1 MRSTDGAAQGRSP
14 GIHTAAVGCAR
25 ERRGG
30 SAGRETS
37 SLAVHA
43 AIPPVL
49 DSIIT
54 AVAQSACNLCPT
66 LAHLIHHVFNH
77 QTLVSRNGLAV
88 QRGFEVLVESLPTLL
103 GRAVVHVLGDTHPV
117 VGALIAHQL
126 DEQLVLF
133 RYPGSSTVSMD
144 HCCCR
149 YREGRCLKM
158 SEEERNRGGLEEII
172 IECWM

>member
-1 MRSTDGAAQGRSP
+1 M
-14 GIHTAAVGCAR
+14 AAVGCAR

-30 SAGRETS
+30 SAGWETS
-37 SLAVHA
+37 LLAVHA
-43 AIPPVL
+43 AIPPVF

-54 AVAQSACNLCPT
+54 AVAQLACNICPT
-66 LAHLIHHVFNH
+66 LAHLVHHTFNN
-77 QTLVSRNGLAV
+77 QTLVSRNGLTV

-103 GRAVVHVLGDTHPV
+103 GGAVVHVLGDTHPV

-133 RYPGSSTVSMD
+133 GYPGSSAVRMD

-149 YREGRCLKM
+149 CRE
-158 SEEERNRGGLEEII
+158 
-172 IECWM
+172 